1 MTDLIQSNKPKQREG
16 KRAMR
21 KLRNFI
27 LLLIAAAVLGFALWT
42 FVALTWAY
50 SRGDRVGYVQKF
62 SQKGWVFKT
71 WEGDLAMVNM
81 PGALSEMFQFSVRDD
96 SVAQRIQEYLG
107 RRVRL
112 SYEEHVGLPV
122 SWFAETRYFVVAV
135 QPAE

>member
-1 MTDLIQSNKPKQREG
+1 
-16 KRAMR
+16 MR

-27 LLLIAAAVLGFALWT
+27 LVLIAAAVLGFALWT

-96 SVAQRIQEYLG
+96 SVAQRVQEYLG

>member
-1 MTDLIQSNKPKQREG
+1 
-16 KRAMR
+16 MR

-27 LLLIAAAVLGFALWT
+27 LVLIAAAVLGFALWT

-96 SVAQRIQEYLG
+96 SVAQRIQ
-107 RRVRL
+107 
-112 SYEEHVGLPV
+112 
-122 SWFAETRYFVVAV
+122 
-135 QPAE
+135 